1 MRRRSARGANGLDAP
16 ALSLDNDAMPRWV
29 GPLLGSLVLHATVLI
44 PGMMRLPAAEIKK
57 AGDAAVFAVQW
68 EPLVWIPSSEPVP
81 GPALAEPPQT
91 PLSPIPIVSGGR
103 LARAVLDAPRN
114 PPIPYPREALVRGWE
129 GRVLLEVLV
138 LASGE
143 CGEVKIHES
152 SGHWVLDRQAATSV
166 QQWRFRPARQ
176 LGYPVTQWAL
186 LPVRFQVRESGGVAG
201 GP

>member
-1 MRRRSARGANGLDAP
+1 
-16 ALSLDNDAMPRWV
+16 MPRWV
-29 GPLLGSLVLHATVLI
+29 GPLLGSLVLHAAVLI
-44 PGMMRLPAAEIKK
+44 PGAVRPPAAEIEV
-57 AGDAAVFAVQW
+57 AGDAALFAVQW
-68 EPLVWIPSSEPVP
+68 EPLVRIPSSEMVP
-81 GPALAEPPQT
+81 GPAPAESQT
-91 PLSPIPIVSGGR
+91 SLRPVPIVLGGR
-103 LARAVLDAPRN
+103 LAQAVLDAPRN

-152 SGHWVLDRQAATSV
+152 SGHGVLDRQAATSV
-166 QQWRFRPARQ
+166 RRWRFRPARP

-186 LPVRFQVRESGGVAG
+186 LPVRFQVRESSGAAD